1 MFRLSTLLVP
11 VLAFA
16 LQPLASQSLYMG
28 LAGGGSFTDGF
39 QHRKLGG
46 GAPWTLVYPTHKDYL
61 VGPAVELGL
70 SRSIGLGFEALYRPL
85 NLTAATQ
92 LADGTLRS
100 VSPATVVTWELPIL
114 ARYKFTSKR
123 WRPLLEAGPSFR
135 TAGNLNASSP
145 SSKGITLGAGL
156 ETRFGVLRV
165 TPCFRY
171 THWAADHLRAVS
183 GRTNQNQAVFLLG
196 LSFGGSWK

>member
-1 MFRLSTLLVP
+1 MC
-11 VLAFA
+11 FA
-16 LQPLASQSLYMG
+16 LTLAVVAEPAPGQSLYMG

-39 QHRKLGG
+39 QHRKLGD
-46 GAPWTLVYPTHKDYL
+46 GAPWILVYPTHKDYL

-70 SRSIGLGFEALYRPL
+70 SRSISLGFEALYRPL

-92 LADGTLRS
+92 LADGSLRS

-114 ARYKFTSKR
+114 ARYKFTSKK

-135 TAGNLNASSP
+135 TAGNLNATSP
-145 SSKGITLGAGL
+145 SSKGMTFGAGL

-171 THWAADHLRAVS
+171 THWTADHLRAIS

-196 LSFGGSWK
+196 LSFGGSLK